1 MVYRFGDCELNTRL
15 HVLHRAGQLVRL
27 RPKVLHVLTHLLEHR
42 DRVVTKRELCERVW
56 SDQYISDATLEST
69 LRTVRQI
76 LGDSGR
82 TKRLIQTIYGS
93 GYRFVAPVEI
103 CPADAARST
112 LPPGTAVPAPTLN
125 GVGAGVDGIPAESMT
140 TPAFLPPMDAR
151 GQAALWSRDTTR
163 TPLLSDPWEGK
174 QQFVTL
180 LCGSLANATALTVQ
194 RGRAALYSLMRVLC
208 HLAQTAV
215 QRHEGTVLYVA
226 GGSFMAMFGAPI
238 TQENHAQRAVLAARD
253 LHGELDRY
261 RHTSAVAFASE
272 LIVSMGLHTGPVIL
286 GEERETWRIAP
297 VVIGDTAILAASYE
311 DIAQPGTILCSATT
325 ARFVQDMGHVEAIGS
340 LWEGGQSVPLM
351 LYRIHTEA
359 STMPPVAYVS
369 SASGVQA

>member
-15 HVLHRAGQLVRL
+15 HVLHRAGQLIRL
-27 RPKVLHVLTHLLEHR
+27 RPKVWHVLTHLLEHR
-42 DRVVTKRELCERVW
+42 DRVITKQELCEQVW
-56 SDQYISDATLEST
+56 SEQYISDATLDST

-93 GYRFVAPVEI
+93 GYRFIAPVES
-103 CPADAARST
+103 CPADAAQAT
-112 LPPGTAVPAPTLN
+112 LPPGTAAPAPTPN
-125 GVGAGVDGIPAESMT
+125 GVGAGLDGIPAESMT
-140 TPAFLPPMDAR
+140 TRAFLPPMDAR
-151 GQAALWSRDTTR
+151 NQAALWSRDTTR
-163 TPLLSDPWEGK
+163 APLLSDPWEGQ

-180 LCGSLANATALTVQ
+180 LCGSLANATALSAQ
-194 RGRAALYSLMRVLC
+194 RGQAALYSLMRVLC

-226 GGSFMAMFGAPI
+226 GGSFMAMFGAPSA
-238 TQENHAQRAVLAARD
+238 QENHAQRAVLAARD
-253 LHGELDRY
+253 LHWELDRY

-272 LIVSMGLHTGPVIL
+272 LVVSMGLHTGPVIL
-286 GEERETWRIAP
+286 GEERETWRVAP

-311 DIAQPGTILCSATT
+311 DMAQPGTILCSATT
-325 ARFVQDMGHVEAIGS
+325 ARCVQDMGHVEAIGS
-340 LWEGGQSVPLM
+340 LWEGGQSVPRM

-359 STMPPVAYVS
+359 SMMPSVAYVGS
-369 SASGVQA
+369 VSGVQA

>member
-27 RPKVLHVLTHLLEHR
+27 RPKVWHVLTHLLEHR
-42 DRVVTKRELCERVW
+42 DRVVTKQELCEQVW
-56 SDQYISDATLEST
+56 SNQFISDATLDST

-93 GYRFVAPVEI
+93 GYRFTTPVELL
-103 CPADAARST
+103 PDDEAQAT
-112 LPPGTAVPAPTLN
+112 LPPGTAAPAPTPN
-125 GVGAGVDGIPAESMT
+125 GVGAVIDGIPAESIT
-140 TPAFLPPMDAR
+140 TRAFLPPMDAR
-151 GQAALWSRDTTR
+151 SQAALWSRDTTR
-163 TPLLSDPWEGK
+163 APLLSDPWEGQ

-180 LCGSLANATALTVQ
+180 LCGSLANATALSAQ

-208 HLAQTAV
+208 HLTQTAV
-215 QRHEGTVLYVA
+215 QRYGGTMLYVA
-226 GGSFMAMFGAPI
+226 GGSFMAMFGALVA
-238 TQENHAQRAVLAARD
+238 QENHAQRAVLAARH
-253 LHGELDRY
+253 LHWELDRY
-261 RHTSAVAFASE
+261 RHTADVAFASE
-272 LIVSMGLHTGPVIL
+272 LVARMGLHTGPVIL
-286 GEERETWRIAP
+286 GEERETWRISP

-311 DIAQPGTILCSATT
+311 DIAAPGAILCSAAT

-340 LWEGGQSVPLM
+340 LWEGGQAIPVM
-351 LYRIHTEA
+351 LYRIHTDVA
-359 STMPPVAYVS
+359 MMPPVAYVG